1 MQGESDNM
9 EKKVQ
14 IGMLCEIYGN
24 LLTKRQQNVLND
36 FANCDLSLTE
46 IAENNKITRQ
56 AVNDIV
62 KKGEKRLLEYERK
75 LGIMKKTIN
84 QEKQI
89 QTILSELSKI
99 TDSSSDKKIEKILN
113 SVRKE
118 LISLNA

>member
-1 MQGESDNM
+1 M

-24 LLTKRQQNVLND
+24 LLTKRQQSIIND
-36 FANCDLSLTE
+36 YANADLSLTE
-46 IAENNKITRQ
+46 IAENNNITRQ

-62 KKGEKRLLEYERK
+62 KKGENKLLEYEQK

-89 QTILSELSKI
+89 QNILSELSKI
-99 TDSSSDKKIEKILN
+99 TDTSSDKKVEKILN

-118 LISLNA
+118 LTSLNA

>member
-24 LLTKRQQNVLND
+24 LLTKRQLNILND
-36 FANCDLSLTE
+36 YCNEDLSLTE

-62 KKGEKRLLEYERK
+62 KKGESKLLEYEQK
-75 LGIMKKTIN
+75 LGIMKKQLT
-84 QEKQI
+84 KK
-89 QTILSELSKI
+89 SKFK
-99 TDSSSDKKIEKILN
+99 TFFQS
-113 SVRKE
+113 
-118 LISLNA
+118 